1 MHKYIYKRYI
11 KKLIK
16 NCAAMLQFCNYP
28 KLRIRLVKPR
38 FRVHLLMNSMNVRL
52 FSPFE
57 LKEQCY
63 RLRITNLNNYRH
75 SLIFSSPNCHV
86 LRVMPFKNNNDE
98 IFKSRYRDVRNKLKT
113 KIKSAKRD
121 FYQRAFSSENKKG
134 VEDYTQNTSSK
145 PYTATPLRIEHPVC
159 FYY

>member
-1 MHKYIYKRYI
+1 
-11 KKLIK
+11 
-16 NCAAMLQFCNYP
+16 MLQFCNYP

-75 SLIFSSPNCHV
+75 SLIISSPNFKRTAMFSVYCLV
-86 LRVMPFKNNNDE
+86 KTTMMKSSNRAIVMLE
-98 IFKSRYRDVRNKLKT
+98 INSKT
-113 KIKSAKRD
+113 
-121 FYQRAFSSENKKG
+121 
-134 VEDYTQNTSSK
+134 
-145 PYTATPLRIEHPVC
+145 
-159 FYY
+159 